1 MTPIAHMRHS
11 FLDASGEKWVL
22 ASVLPPIDDPAVRHY
37 QRVPIINLE
46 DLPGVLDRSG
56 LESSYATLYE
66 EILTD
71 WYGWFDSRSK
81 LPEGPSRASN
91 RESMKVVDKA
101 LVIFERYYFHQTG
114 KEYALTMDYINT
126 HFMQVI
132 GLERNVDWDDLTQ
145 WELNILTTV
154 QMTFAGLLLSYLNST
169 MDLELD
175 QVIPAVMF
183 KLQELYSGVAM
194 AMTYAVENLADNI
207 NEFSE
212 RY

>member
-22 ASVLPPIDDPAVRHY
+22 AANLPQDDPAVRHY
-37 QRVPIINLE
+37 QRIPVINLE
-46 DLPGVLDRSG
+46 DLPGFLDRNG

-91 RESMKVVDKA
+91 RESMKVVDTA
-101 LVIFERYYFHQTG
+101 LVIFERYYFLKTG
-114 KEYALTMDYINT
+114 EEYALTLDYIHT

-132 GLERNVDWDDLTQ
+132 GLERNVEWDDLTQ

-154 QMTFAGLLLSYLNST
+154 QMTFAGLLLSYLNSE
-169 MDLELD
+169 MDIELD
-175 QVIPAVMF
+175 RVIPAVMF
-183 KLQELYSGVAM
+183 KLQELYSGVAI
-194 AMTYAVENLADNI
+194 AMTYAVDNLADNI

>member
-1 MTPIAHMRHS
+1 MTPIAHMEHS

-22 ASVLPPIDDPAVRHY
+22 ANVLPPIDDPAIRHY
-37 QRVPIINLE
+37 QRIPIINLE
-46 DLPGVLDRSG
+46 DLPSLLNRHG
-56 LESSYATLYE
+56 LESSHATLYE
-66 EILTD
+66 EIYTD

-91 RESMKVVDKA
+91 REAMQVVDKA
-101 LVIFERYYFHQTG
+101 LVIFERFYFLHTG
-114 KEYALTMDYINT
+114 EEYALTEDYIYT
-126 HFMQVI
+126 HFMQII
-132 GLERNVDWDDLTQ
+132 GLERNVEWEDLSQ

-154 QMTFAGLLLSYLNST
+154 QMSFAGILLSYLNSQVEI
-169 MDLELD
+169 DLN

-183 KLQELYSGVAM
+183 KLQELYSGVSM
-194 AMTYAVENLADNI
+194 AMTYAVDNLADNI

>member
-11 FLDASGEKWVL
+11 FLDSNGEKWVL
-22 ASVLPPIDDPAVRHY
+22 AEQLPSITDPAVRYY
-37 QRVPIINLE
+37 QRIPIINLE
-46 DLPGVLDRSG
+46 DLQSVLDRHG
-56 LESSYATLYE
+56 LESSHAGLYE
-66 EILTD
+66 EIYTD

-91 RESMKVVDKA
+91 REAMKVVDKS
-101 LVIFERYYFHQTG
+101 LVIFERFYFLQTG
-114 KEYALTMDYINT
+114 EEYALTLDYIDT

-132 GLERNVDWDDLTQ
+132 GLERNVEWSDLSQ

-154 QMTFAGLLLSYLNST
+154 QMTFAGLLLSYLNSQT
-169 MDLELD
+169 DIDLD

-183 KLQELYSGVAM
+183 KLQELFAGVSM
-194 AMTYAVENLADNI
+194 AMTYAVDNLADNI